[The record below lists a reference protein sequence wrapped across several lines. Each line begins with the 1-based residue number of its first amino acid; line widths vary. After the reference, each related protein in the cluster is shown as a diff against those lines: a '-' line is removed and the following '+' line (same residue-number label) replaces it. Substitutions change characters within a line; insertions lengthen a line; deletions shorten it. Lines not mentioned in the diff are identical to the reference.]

1 MGCVGRRGDIC
12 LCNKLTRSDHSS
24 NYAQVQSAAVVLD
37 AKTWPVPYPQG
48 MHFSQTVNLF
58 DAHSIIS
65 TLGLIGVLAIIF
77 METGLLI
84 GLFFPGDSLLFLAG
98 VGASGAAAKIFD
110 GVQIEIIS
118 LLIGAPLIAIVG
130 SQTGY
135 LIGAK
140 FGVRLF
146 DRPDG
151 RIFNQKKV
159 KATQKWLN
167 KYGTGKALVLARFI
181 PFVRTLINPMCG
193 IVGVPAKKF
202 FFWNCVGAI
211 LWTEGVIVAGYYLGE
226 KLKGSVDKYLLPVVA
241 VIILVSVMPVA
252 IEILREWRTKRHLS

>member
-1 MGCVGRRGDIC
+1 MKSATAVLG
-12 LCNKLTRSDHSS
+12 
-24 NYAQVQSAAVVLD
+24 AQ
-37 AKTWPVPYPQG
+37 TWPVPYPQG

-65 TLGLIGVLAIIF
+65 TLGLIGILAIIF

-118 LLIGAPLIAIVG
+118 LLIGAPLVAIIG

-140 FGVRLF
+140 FGVKLF

-211 LWTEGVIVAGYYLGE
+211 LWTDGVIIAGYYLGE
-226 KLKGSVDKYLLPVVA
+226 KLEGSVDKYLLPVVA
-241 VIILVSVMPVA
+241 VIILVSVAPVA

>member
-1 MGCVGRRGDIC
+1 
-12 LCNKLTRSDHSS
+12 
-24 NYAQVQSAAVVLD
+24 
-37 AKTWPVPYPQG
+37 
-48 MHFSQTVNLF
+48 
-58 DAHSIIS
+58 
-65 TLGLIGVLAIIF
+65 
-77 METGLLI
+77 METGLLV

-98 VGASGAAAKIFD
+98 VGASGAAAKVFD
-110 GVQIEIIS
+110 GVQIDIAA
-118 LLIGAPLIAIVG
+118 LLIGAPLVAIIG

-140 FGVRLF
+140 YGVKLF

-159 KATQKWLN
+159 KATERWLN

-193 IVGVPAKKF
+193 VIKMPAKKF
-202 FFWNCVGAI
+202 FLWNCVGAI
-211 LWTEGVIVAGYYLGE
+211 LWTDGLIIAGYYLGE
-226 KLKGSVDKYLLPVVA
+226 KLEGSVDKYLLPVVGL
-241 VIILVSVMPVA
+241 IILISVIPVG